1 MKGAVALSFEYCMRR
16 RTLAAYILLTGSV
29 VWSYGHAQSDWQFS
43 DVDRVVAV
51 ADIHG
56 AYDAFEQI
64 LARAAVI
71 GEDREWTGGATH
83 LVIVGDVLD
92 RGPESRRALDLIM
105 RLEPEARAAGG
116 RVHLVLGNHE
126 VMNLTG
132 DLRYVSA
139 AEFAA
144 FAAEESAEL
153 RSAALD
159 RYLATLNGPVDSPAA
174 REAFDLAFPP
184 GFFAHRRAF
193 SPEGVYG
200 SWLLGKPLLLVIG
213 DLAFVHGG
221 LAEAVSAN
229 GSNLNAA
236 LRQQLNDYVA
246 AVDALTRAGVLAP
259 TDGFYE
265 HAARIAAYRA
275 SVAAGTM
282 TWPAGMEAAANRIL
296 ELQTADL
303 FVPDGPVWYRGNVS
317 CNRLTEQDRLA
328 AALDEVG
335 AHRLVVGHTPTRG
348 AVVLSRMN
356 DSLLRID
363 TGMLNDYYGG
373 RAAALIIEA
382 GAMSVLYEN
391 EAAPARP
398 LAQPRH
404 VGIRPPGLSEDEL
417 EAALAR
423 AEIESSRDDSNTTR
437 VVLLRDGDLELEGL
451 FTPDERDNIRP
462 AVAAYKLDRLLGLDM
477 VPVAVARTIDGV
489 LGTLQYWPLLAIS
502 ETERREQDLGGSAWC
517 PLGDQISDMY
527 LFDALIFNEAR
538 TAARIRYSTE
548 DFQLLLLGHDRTFS
562 TQRGRPEYLAEQPV
576 DLTPAWR
583 DALSA
588 LDETMLTATL
598 GDVLDRRRIRALL
611 ERRDLLL
618 ESAVSDLR
626 Q

>member
-1 MKGAVALSFEYCMRR
+1 MRTR
-16 RTLAAYILLTGSV
+16 ILAAFTLLTGSI
-29 VWSYGHAQSDWQFS
+29 VWSFGYAQSDWQFS
-43 DVDRVVAV
+43 EVDRVVAV

-56 AYDAFEQI
+56 AYDAFERI
-64 LARAAVI
+64 LVRAEVI
-71 GEDREWTGGATH
+71 SEDGQWTGGATN

-105 RLEPEARAAGG
+105 RLEPAAQAAGG

-144 FAAEESAEL
+144 FATEESAEL
-153 RSAALD
+153 RSEAFE
-159 RYLATLNGPVDSPAA
+159 RYLATLNVPTDSPEV
-174 REAFDLAFPP
+174 REAFDQAFPL

-213 DLAFVHGG
+213 DVAFVHGG
-221 LAEAVSAN
+221 LAAAVSAN
-229 GSNLNAA
+229 GSKLNAA
-236 LRQQLNDYVA
+236 LRQQLDDYAA
-246 AVDALTRAGVLAP
+246 AVDALTRAGVLAG

-265 HAARIAAYRA
+265 HASRIATYREN
-275 SVAAGTM
+275 VAAGET
-282 TWPAGMEAAANRIL
+282 TWAAGMEAAADRIL

-303 FVPDGPVWYRGNVS
+303 FLPDGPIWYRGNVS

-328 AALDEVG
+328 AALDEIG
-335 AHRLVVGHTPTRG
+335 AHRLVVGHTPTRD
-348 AVVLSRMN
+348 AVVLSRM
-356 DSLLRID
+356 DEALLRID

-373 RAAALIIEA
+373 RASALIIEA

-391 EAAPARP
+391 EAAPSRP

-404 VGIRPPGLSEDEL
+404 VGIRPPGLSADEL
-417 EAALAR
+417 EAVLAR
-423 AEIESSRDDSNTTR
+423 AEIESSPGDSGAAR
-437 VVLLRDGDLELEGL
+437 VVMLRDGDFEFEGL
-451 FTPDERDNIRP
+451 FTPDERAAIRP
-462 AVAAYKLDRLLGLDM
+462 AVAAYRLDRLLGLDM

-489 LGTLQYWPLLAIS
+489 MGTVQYWPSSAIS
-502 ETERREQDLGGSAWC
+502 ETERREQGLGGSAWC

-527 LFDALIFNEAR
+527 VFDALIFNEAR

-562 TQRGRPEYLAEQPV
+562 TQRGRPHYLADQPV
-576 DLTPAWR
+576 ELTTAWR
-583 DALSA
+583 DALNA
-588 LDETMLTATL
+588 LDEAMLTTTL

-618 ESAVSDLR
+618 ESAASNLR